1 MFMDVDYSNILLKY
15 KKPIS
20 NAVWHHATMD
30 GDTRKALANNLKM
43 LIDHYDLS
51 QKDLES
57 KSGVSQRTISNMVR
71 HDSGHCPSIE
81 NVEAVARA
89 FRLKTWQLLIPG
101 APLEILLNATIE
113 KVVDNF
119 VHSTIEGRDMIT
131 RVAHREAAIAAS
143 LDKKTG

>member
-1 MFMDVDYSNILLKY
+1 MFMDVDSSNILLKI

-20 NAVWHHATMD
+20 SSVWHHSEMD

-89 FRLKTWQLLIPG
+89 FRLKTWQLLIPN
-101 APLEILLNATIE
+101 APLEILLNTTIE
-113 KVVDNF
+113 KIVDNF
-119 VHSTIEGRDMIT
+119 VHSTSEGRDMIT
-131 RVAHREAAIAAS
+131 RVSNREAAIAAS
-143 LDKKTG
+143 LDQKTG